1 MTTQNNMSPH
11 QNKMKLKVIQ
21 ILFLIIQSLLITQKS
36 STDFLL
42 LFALIIRPNNA
53 IRFRNVMVKTKTSHN
68 K

>member
-1 MTTQNNMSPH
+1 MSPH

-21 ILFLIIQSLLITQKS
+21 ILFLITQSLLNTRKS
-36 STDFLL
+36 STEFLL

-53 IRFRNVMVKTKTSHN
+53 IRFRNVLVKIKTSHN

>member
-1 MTTQNNMSPH
+1 MSPH

-21 ILFLIIQSLLITQKS
+21 ILFLITHSRLITRKS
-36 STDFLL
+36 STEFLL

-53 IRFRNVMVKTKTSHN
+53 IRFRNVLVKIKTSHN

>member
-1 MTTQNNMSPH
+1 MSPH

-21 ILFLIIQSLLITQKS
+21 ILFLITRSLLITRKS
-36 STDFLL
+36 STEFLL

-53 IRFRNVMVKTKTSHN
+53 IRFRNVLVKIKTSHN

>member
-1 MTTQNNMSPH
+1 MSPH

-21 ILFLIIQSLLITQKS
+21 ILFLITQSLLITQKS
-36 STDFLL
+36 STEFLL

-53 IRFRNVMVKTKTSHN
+53 IRLRNVLVKIKTSHN

>member
-1 MTTQNNMSPH
+1 MSPH

>member
-1 MTTQNNMSPH
+1 MSPH

-53 IRFRNVMVKTKTSHN
+53 IRFRNVMVKIKTSHN

>member
-1 MTTQNNMSPH
+1 MSPH

-21 ILFLIIQSLLITQKS
+21 ILFLIIQSLRITQKS
-36 STDFLL
+36 STEFLL

-53 IRFRNVMVKTKTSHN
+53 IRFRNVLVKIKTSHN

>member
-1 MTTQNNMSPH
+1 MSPH

-21 ILFLIIQSLLITQKS
+21 ILFLITQSLLITRKS
-36 STDFLL
+36 STEFLL

-53 IRFRNVMVKTKTSHN
+53 IRFRNVLVKIKASHN

>member
-1 MTTQNNMSPH
+1 MSPH

-21 ILFLIIQSLLITQKS
+21 ILFLITQSLLITRKS
-36 STDFLL
+36 STEFLL

-53 IRFRNVMVKTKTSHN
+53 IRFRNVLVKIKTSHN